1 MPAVP
6 YVYFVRIARQGTSTL
21 PQTAN
26 PRIDPIFER
35 SRTTRRTRESEIR
48 NDDTRPRVPPAKTLP
63 QLSQAENQK
72 LEADDKGRPELR
84 LTVSPERKS
93 MRYRGPAGVDAE
105 EDPEC
110 QGDGGAKTAQRGQ
123 G

>member
-1 MPAVP
+1 MPVVP

-35 SRTTRRTRESEIR
+35 SRTTRRTRESGIR

-72 LEADDKGRPELR
+72 LEADDKGRPE
-84 LTVSPERKS
+84 S